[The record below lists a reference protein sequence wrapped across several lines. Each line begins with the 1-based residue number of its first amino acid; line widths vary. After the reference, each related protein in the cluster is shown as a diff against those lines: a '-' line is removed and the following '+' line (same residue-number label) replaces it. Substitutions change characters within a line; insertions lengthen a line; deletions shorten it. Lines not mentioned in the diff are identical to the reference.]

1 MQKLP
6 IEYSEQDENLRL
18 FTECGAVVIQAR
30 DFALHCGAVLVQ
42 EAQLLKTVLLVRQW
56 IFKEESLCVNT
67 TSNAPINVMPHY
79 PRYGLR
85 WGKVGI
91 CTPENYNSPSTG
103 EVLAIQTPTY
113 PDKSPSSE
121 TRDKWG

>member
-1 MQKLP
+1 MAFPSHSIKLF
-6 IEYSEQDENLRL
+6 Y
-18 FTECGAVVIQAR
+18 
-30 DFALHCGAVLVQ
+30 
-42 EAQLLKTVLLVRQW
+42 
-56 IFKEESLCVNT
+56 
-67 TSNAPINVMPHY
+67 APINVMLHY

-91 CTPENYNSPSTG
+91 CIPENYNSPPNG

-121 TRDKWG
+121 TRGKWG